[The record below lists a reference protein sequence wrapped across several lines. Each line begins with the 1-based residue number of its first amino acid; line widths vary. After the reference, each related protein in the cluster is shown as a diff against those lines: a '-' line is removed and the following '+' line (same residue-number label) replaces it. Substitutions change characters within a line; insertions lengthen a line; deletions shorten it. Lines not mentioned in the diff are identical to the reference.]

1 MKGNGMTKRR
11 LNHRLHPDL
20 IDRLMKLQAAQK
32 LSMDDLLCNAL
43 DALEREINLPET
55 LLDRVENLENQ
66 VGLAMKKLELVDEKV
81 PSADKIKYF
90 FQVMEKQ
97 LVAHDE
103 AEQARFERLAGPRTF
118 Y

>member
-1 MKGNGMTKRR
+1 MTKRR
-11 LNHRLHPDL
+11 LNHRLEPDL
-20 IDRLMKLQAAQK
+20 VERMVKLQTSQN
-32 LSMDDLLCNAL
+32 LSMNDLICNAL
-43 DALEREINLPET
+43 EALEREINLPET
-55 LLDRVENLENQ
+55 LLDRMENLEDL
-66 VGLAMKKLELVDEKV
+66 VLSMIKKLESLDEKV

-103 AEQARFERLAGPRTF
+103 AEQARFEQQAGSRKF

>member
-1 MKGNGMTKRR
+1 MTTRR

-20 IDRLMKLQAAQK
+20 VERLMQLQTAQR
-32 LSMDDLLCNAL
+32 LSMDDLISDAL

-55 LLDRVENLENQ
+55 LLDRVENLEDL
-66 VGLAMKKLELVDEKV
+66 VHSMIKKLESLDEKV

-103 AEQARFERLAGPRTF
+103 AEQARFEQQAGSRKF

>member
-1 MKGNGMTKRR
+1 MTKRR
-11 LNHRLHPDL
+11 LNHRLEPDL
-20 IDRLMKLQAAQK
+20 IERMVKLQTAQK
-32 LSMDDLLCNAL
+32 LSMDDLICSAL

-55 LLDRVENLENQ
+55 LLERVENLEEL
-66 VGLAMKKLELVDEKV
+66 VASIMKKLEFLDEKI
-81 PSADKIKYF
+81 PSAEKIKYF

-103 AEQARFERLAGPRTF
+103 AEQARFERQAGSRNF

>member
-1 MKGNGMTKRR
+1 MTTRR

-20 IDRLMKLQAAQK
+20 VNRLEQLRDAQK
-32 LSMDDLLCNAL
+32 LSMTDLLSNAV
-43 DALEREINLPET
+43 DALEREIYLPET
-55 LLDRVENLENQ
+55 LLERVEKLENL
-66 VGLAMKKLELVDEKV
+66 VGSIIKKLEVLDDKI
-81 PSADKIKYF
+81 PSAEKIKYF

-103 AEQARFERLAGPRTF
+103 AEQARFERQAGSRNF

>member
-1 MKGNGMTKRR
+1 MRKRR
-11 LNHRLHPDL
+11 LNHRLDPDL
-20 IDRLMKLQAAQK
+20 IERMVKLQTAQK
-32 LSMDDLLCNAL
+32 LSMDDLICNAL
-43 DALEREINLPET
+43 EALEREVYLPET
-55 LLDRVENLENQ
+55 LLERVENLEAL
-66 VGLAMKKLELVDEKV
+66 VHSIIKKLESLDEKV

-103 AEQARFERLAGPRTF
+103 AEQARFEQQAGSRKF